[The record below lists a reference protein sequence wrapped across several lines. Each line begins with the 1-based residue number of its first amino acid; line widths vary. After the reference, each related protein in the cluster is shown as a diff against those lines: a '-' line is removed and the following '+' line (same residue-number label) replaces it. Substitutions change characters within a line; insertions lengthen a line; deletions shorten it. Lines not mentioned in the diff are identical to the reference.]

1 MNTTPVVYKDFWFKI
16 ISCLVSSYIIDALDR
31 EETIFQR
38 LGSKYFYI
46 DLVGGF
52 VIALILWEI
61 VRFGTRYLDKKL
73 SWTEHPVKRTLL
85 QLLIGVL
92 LPSLFSF
99 IFTLLWMRLA
109 YDQDIFK
116 TSWLYNEFYTV
127 IIIILFINVIYFSW
141 WLYLVWKQQQDLILS
156 TENKIGVSDQQSPS
170 ETIEVTK
177 AGRTILLPQNNIAY
191 SYLNNGYCFIKPFEG
206 DSFVTT
212 YTLDELTKMLSKT
225 HHFRVNRQIL
235 INKKACKAYKSIEF
249 GKIELELDPASKIP
263 VIVSQKRAK
272 DFRKWIST
280 GALA

>member
-1 MNTTPVVYKDFWFKI
+1 MNMPPVVYKDFWFKI
-16 ISCLVSSYIIDALDR
+16 IGCLVSSYIIDALNR

-38 LGSKYFYI
+38 LGSKYFYVDI
-46 DLVGGF
+46 AGGF

-61 VRFGTRYLDKKL
+61 VRFATRYLDKRL
-73 SWTEHPVKRTLL
+73 SWTEQPVKRTLL
-85 QLLIGVL
+85 QLLLGVF

-99 IFTLLWMRLA
+99 VFTLLWMQIA

-127 IIIILFINVIYFSW
+127 VIIILFINLIYFSW

-156 TENKIGVSDQQSPS
+156 TENKIGATDQQSPY

-177 AGRTILLPQNNIAY
+177 AGKTILLPQNNIAY
-191 SYLNNGYCFIKPFEG
+191 SYLNNGYCYIKPFEG
-206 DSFVTT
+206 ESFVTT
-212 YTLDELTKMLSKT
+212 YTLDELTKMLSQT

-272 DFRKWIST
+272 DFRKWISA

>member
-1 MNTTPVVYKDFWFKI
+1 MNSTPVVYKDFWFKI
-16 ISCLVSSYIIDALDR
+16 IGCLVSSYIIDALNR
-31 EETIFQR
+31 NESIFQR
-38 LGSKYFYI
+38 LGSRYFYI
-46 DLVGGF
+46 DMAGGF

-61 VRFGTRYLDKKL
+61 VRFATRYLDKKL
-73 SWTEHPVKRTLL
+73 SWTEHPVKRTLS
-85 QLLIGVL
+85 QLLVGVV

-116 TSWLYNEFYTV
+116 TTWLYNEFYTV
-127 IIIILFINVIYFSW
+127 IIIILFINLIYFSW
-141 WLYLVWKQQQDLILS
+141 WLFLVWKQQQDLMLS
-156 TENKIGVSDQQSPS
+156 TENKIGVSDQQSPA

-177 AGRTILLPQNNIAY
+177 AGKTILLPQNNIAY
-191 SYLNNGYCFIKPFEG
+191 SYLNNGYCYIKPFEG
-206 DSFVTT
+206 ESFVTT
-212 YTLDELTKMLSKT
+212 YTLDELTKMLSQT

-235 INKKACKAYKSIEF
+235 INKKACKTYKSIEF

-280 GALA
+280 GAMA

>member
-1 MNTTPVVYKDFWFKI
+1 MSVTAIVYKDFWFKI
-16 ISCLVSSYIIDALDR
+16 FGCLIASYIIDAINR

-38 LGSKYFYI
+38 LSSKYFYI
-46 DLVGGF
+46 DLAGGF
-52 VIALILWEI
+52 IIAFILWEI
-61 VRFGTRYLDKKL
+61 VRFGTRYLDKKI
-73 SWTEHPVKRTLL
+73 SWTANPVKRTLL

-99 IFTLLWMRLA
+99 IFTLLWMRIA

-116 TSWLYNEFYTV
+116 TTWLYNEFYTV
-127 IIIILFINVIYFSW
+127 IIIILFINLIYFSW

-156 TENKIGVSDQQSPS
+156 TDNKIGLSDQQSPY

-177 AGRTILLPQNNIAY
+177 AGKTILLPQNNIAY
-191 SYLNNGYCFIKPFEG
+191 SYLNNGYCYIKPFEG
-206 DSFVTT
+206 ESFVTT
-212 YTLDELTKMLSKT
+212 YTLDELTKMLSQT

-235 INKKACKAYKSIEF
+235 ISKKACKAYKSIEF

-272 DFRKWIST
+272 DFRKWISA
-280 GALA
+280 GGVS